1 MRATEIFGP
10 IGEGWGYEV
19 LEEKFIDG
27 KPLLEPVLDERNKQV
42 ATRFYAMLMARYSAN
57 KTTQLRSVF
66 GTSSNVKP
74 AVSLKVMVR
83 HHTAIKTNYGIKV
96 DGEAIKNR

>member
-1 MRATEIFGP
+1 GVGFTGTSINSTYMFMRATEIFGP

-42 ATRFYAMLMARYSAN
+42 ATRF
-57 KTTQLRSVF
+57 LRDAD
-66 GTSSNVKP
+66 G
-74 AVSLKVMVR
+74 SLFCEQN
-83 HHTAIKTNYGIKV
+83 HSIKI
-96 DGEAIKNR
+96 RFW